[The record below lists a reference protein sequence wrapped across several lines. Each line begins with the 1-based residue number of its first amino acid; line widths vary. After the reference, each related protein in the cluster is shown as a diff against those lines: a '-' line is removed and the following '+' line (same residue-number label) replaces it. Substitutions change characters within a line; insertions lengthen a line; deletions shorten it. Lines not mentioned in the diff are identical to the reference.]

1 MMATVAASDARLADA
16 ASPAPRRDPETGRA
30 PASPATSPVSAFEQL
45 RLRESATR
53 ALGC

>member
-1 MMATVAASDARLADA
+1 MATVAASDARLADA
-16 ASPAPRRDPETGRA
+16 ASPVPRRDPETGRA